1 MKYNERGE
9 KRRRSGNYMSHDL
22 KADSGWRIW
31 WQLTRP
37 HTLTASFVPVFLGTM
52 IAISY
57 TDIHWPLFF
66 AMLFASMLIQ
76 AATNM
81 FNEYYDFAR
90 GLDNEKSVGIG
101 GAIVRNGVQPKT
113 VMQLALL
120 LYAISII
127 LGIYICIET
136 TWLLAIVGAVSM
148 AIGYFYTGGP
158 YPIAYTPFGELF
170 SGVFMGMLIV
180 LIAFY
185 IQTGEITSIAV
196 LLSIPS
202 MLLVAA
208 IMLSNNIRDLV
219 EDKAGGRKTMALL
232 IGRKRAINVLLGL
245 FIASYLWILAL
256 VVMGEITPWALLVIL
271 SIKKPIHAIQTFKAH
286 EDPLKVGP
294 AMKDTALTNTIFGFL
309 LGIGLLIGY
318 IL

>member
-1 MKYNERGE
+1 
-9 KRRRSGNYMSHDL
+9 MSHDL
-22 KADSGWRIW
+22 NADTGWRIW

-52 IAISY
+52 IALSHNAI
-57 TDIHWPLFF
+57 DWPLFF

-101 GAIVRNGVQPKT
+101 GAIVRNGVKPKT
-113 VMQLALL
+113 VMYLALM
-120 LYAISII
+120 LYAVSIV
-127 LGIYICIET
+127 LGIYICIQT

-148 AIGYFYTGGP
+148 AIGYLYTGGP

-185 IQTGEITSIAV
+185 IQTGEITNIAI

-232 IGRKRAINVLLGL
+232 IGRDYAINVLLGL
-245 FIASYLWILAL
+245 FVLSYLWILSL
-256 VVMGEITPWALLVIL
+256 VIIGEITPWALLVIL

>member
-1 MKYNERGE
+1 
-9 KRRRSGNYMSHDL
+9 MSHDL
-22 KADSGWRIW
+22 KADTGWRVW

-52 IAISY
+52 IAISH
-57 TDIHWPLFF
+57 TSIDWLLFF

-101 GAIVRNGVQPKT
+101 GAIVRNGVAPKT
-113 VMQLALL
+113 VLQLALV
-120 LYAISII
+120 LYGISIL
-127 LGIYICIET
+127 LGIYICVET
-136 TWLLAIVGAVSM
+136 TWLLAVVGAVSM
-148 AIGYFYTGGP
+148 AIGYLYTGGP

-170 SGVFMGMLIV
+170 SGLFMGMLIV

-185 IQTGEITSIAV
+185 IQTGQITLEAI

-219 EDKAGGRKTMALL
+219 GDKESGRRTMAIL
-232 IGRKRAINVLLGL
+232 IGRNSAVTVLLLL
-245 FIASYLWILAL
+245 FILSYLWIITLIIL
-256 VVMGEITPWALLVIL
+256 GFLTPWSLLVLL
-271 SIKKPIHAIQTFKAH
+271 SIKKPIHAIRIFKTYEH
-286 EDPLKVGP
+286 PLDVMP
-294 AMKDTALTNTIFGFL
+294 AMKDTALTNTFFGFL
-309 LGIGLLIGY
+309 LAVGILIGH
-318 IL
+318 LL